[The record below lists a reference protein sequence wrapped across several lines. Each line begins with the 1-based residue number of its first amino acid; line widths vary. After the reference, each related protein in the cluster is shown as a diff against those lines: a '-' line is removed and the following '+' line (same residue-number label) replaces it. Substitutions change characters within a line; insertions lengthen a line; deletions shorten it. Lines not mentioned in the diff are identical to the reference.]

1 MAEHQLEDRRIALEE
16 AFFVK
21 HNRELL
27 ERLQEKAVR
36 ETAIEKLKAAS
47 GIEDE
52 SLLNELVDLG
62 VSAETLA
69 ALGLIPLVQVAWAD
83 GHMDPAE
90 KQALLRA
97 SQAAGI
103 EPGSPAFDVLE
114 GWLDQAPGSEMLS
127 AWSDYVAGLAAV
139 CSEGSMEALE
149 AVTLRRA
156 ERVADAAGGV
166 LGIHRVSGSEREVL
180 SRIADAFAS

>member
-1 MAEHQLEDRRIALEE
+1 MSEHLLEDRRIALEE

-27 ERLQEKAVR
+27 ERLHQKAVR
-36 ETAIEKLKAAS
+36 ETAIEALKAAS

-52 SLLNELVDLG
+52 NLLNELADLG

-69 ALGLIPLVQVAWAD
+69 ALGLVPLVQVAWAD

-90 KQALLRA
+90 KQALLQA
-97 SQAAGI
+97 SEAAGV

-114 GWLDQAPGSEMLS
+114 GWLDQAPGSEMLG
-127 AWSDYVAGLAAV
+127 AWSDYVTGLAAV
-139 CSEGSMEALE
+139 CSKGSMEALE
-149 AVTLRRA
+149 TVTLRRA
-156 ERVADAAGGV
+156 ERVAEAAGGV
-166 LGIHRVSGSEREVL
+166 LGVRRVSGSEREVL
-180 SRIADAFAS
+180 SRIAEAFAS